1 MPDNYHHLHFEVV
14 GSTNDL
20 CRIEC
25 KKKLKPT
32 LITADKQ
39 TDGRGRN
46 QKKWESPK
54 GNISFSYGFFCEKPH
69 PALSLLAGL
78 KTKIALEKVFGKET
92 FENMIRNDPEL
103 HRGMLEVVEMFRN
116 RDKEGLKMYLQKFL
130 PHLSQQR
137 YKDK

>member
-1 MPDNYHHLHFEVV
+1 MPENYHHMHFEVV

-46 QKKWESPK
+46 QKNGKVQKVTFHSRMA
-54 GNISFSYGFFCEKPH
+54 FFVKNH
-69 PALSLLAGL
+69 TQL
-78 KTKIALEKVFGKET
+78 
-92 FENMIRNDPEL
+92 
-103 HRGMLEVVEMFRN
+103 
-116 RDKEGLKMYLQKFL
+116 
-130 PHLSQQR
+130 
-137 YKDK
+137 

>member
-1 MPDNYHHLHFEVV
+1 MPENYQHLHFEVV

-54 GNISFSYGFFCEKPH
+54 GNIC
-69 PALSLLAGL
+69 LLY
-78 KTKIALEKVFGKET
+78 TS
-92 FENMIRNDPEL
+92 PSP
-103 HRGMLEVVEMFRN
+103 
-116 RDKEGLKMYLQKFL
+116 RD
-130 PHLSQQR
+130 
-137 YKDK
+137 

>member
-1 MPDNYHHLHFEVV
+1 MPENYHHLHFEVV

-25 KKKLKPT
+25 KKKPQPT

-78 KTKIALEKVFGKET
+78 KTLTVIEKIFVKTINLKRT
-92 FENMIRNDPEL
+92 ND
-103 HRGMLEVVEMFRN
+103 
-116 RDKEGLKMYLQKFL
+116 LKY
-130 PHLSQQR
+130 
-137 YKDK
+137 

>member
-1 MPDNYHHLHFEVV
+1 MPENYQHLHFEVV

-25 KKKLKPT
+25 KKKLRPT

-54 GNISFSYGFFCEKPH
+54 ETSHSHMDSF
-69 PALSLLAGL
+69 A
-78 KTKIALEKVFGKET
+78 
-92 FENMIRNDPEL
+92 ENHTQL
-103 HRGMLEVVEMFRN
+103 
-116 RDKEGLKMYLQKFL
+116 
-130 PHLSQQR
+130 
-137 YKDK
+137 

>member
-1 MPDNYHHLHFEVV
+1 MPENYHHLHFEVV

-46 QKKWESPK
+46 QKRWESPK
-54 GNISFSYGFFCEKPH
+54 GNI
-69 PALSLLAGL
+69 
-78 KTKIALEKVFGKET
+78 
-92 FENMIRNDPEL
+92 
-103 HRGMLEVVEMFRN
+103 
-116 RDKEGLKMYLQKFL
+116 
-130 PHLSQQR
+130 
-137 YKDK
+137 